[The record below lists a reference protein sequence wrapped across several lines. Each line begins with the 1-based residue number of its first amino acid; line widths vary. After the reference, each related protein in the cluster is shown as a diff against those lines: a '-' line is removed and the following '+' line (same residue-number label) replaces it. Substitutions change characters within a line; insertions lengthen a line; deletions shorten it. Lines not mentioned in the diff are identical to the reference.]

1 MPRSFD
7 TLRVGH
13 KYEMINLGVKVSFII
28 LERKEESDFLVKDLE
43 TLEIFRLTDL
53 IKYGLGKDYDL
64 YEIGSSG

>member
-1 MPRSFD
+1 MPQSFD

-28 LERKEESDFLVKDLE
+28 LERKDEFDFLVKDLE
-43 TLEIFRLTDL
+43 TLEIFRLSDL

-64 YEIGSSG
+64 YEL